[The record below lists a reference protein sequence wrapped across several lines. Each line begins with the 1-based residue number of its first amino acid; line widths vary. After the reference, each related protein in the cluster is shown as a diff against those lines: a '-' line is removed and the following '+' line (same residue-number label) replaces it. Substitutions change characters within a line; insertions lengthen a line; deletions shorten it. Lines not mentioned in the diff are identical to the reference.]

1 MFCFFFLSLLSTEIR
16 DQELRRFVRLYIV
29 STIFTLLWFGSP
41 ILVTVMCF
49 TSFTKLEEKE
59 LTSAVAFTS
68 MAIFIILRGPL
79 NILPGMV
86 TDLLEAMVSIRRIE
100 AFLNE
105 KEIWK
110 YTDEAKTATAPAQ
123 TTQAQSPHIH
133 AQSPPIQSHTIQ
145 SVTPTAIGFDNASF
159 RWHTRSSAF
168 GAASSANNNGAFT
181 LKNITLNFPVG
192 KLSLVCK

>member
-1 MFCFFFLSLLSTEIR
+1 MFAFCLLLPLEIR
-16 DQELRRFVRLYIV
+16 DQELRRFIRLYIV

-49 TSFTKLEEKE
+49 TSYTKLESKE

-86 TDLLEAMVSIRRIE
+86 AELLEAMVSIRRIE

-110 YTDEAKTATAPAQ
+110 YTDGAKKETQHAQ
-123 TTQAQSPHIH
+123 STQAQSPQIH
-133 AQSPPIQSHTIQ
+133 AQSPPTQYHSIHPAQA
-145 SVTPTAIGFDNASF
+145 PTAIGFDNATF

-168 GAASSANNNGAFT
+168 GVASTYHNMGAFT
-181 LKNITLNFPVG
+181 LKNITLNFPMG